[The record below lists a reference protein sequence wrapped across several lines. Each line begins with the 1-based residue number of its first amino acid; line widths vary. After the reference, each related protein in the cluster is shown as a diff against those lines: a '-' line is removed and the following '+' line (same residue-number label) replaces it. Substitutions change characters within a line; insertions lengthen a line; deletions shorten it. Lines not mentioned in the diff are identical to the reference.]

1 MKKLQPHLPTM
12 LVMVLF
18 LLTFASCEKD
28 SDLFYEAVIEQEEE
42 IDEQSGSEDE
52 DSTDSEDSTDDN
64 SDTGDDTSDGPPPPP
79 EDPDFQ
85 NTNKISGVY
94 YPESA
99 ADVSNP
105 EYAEFRAVITNSF
118 DCSGCTFSENQTIE
132 PAGGVISGTNINL
145 NGAFI
150 ETAYKQA
157 FSPSATF
164 AQIYSSSRLTPEI
177 FGGNGGDNTA
187 DDAAILAMVKNG
199 TYALGATDAVY
210 IKNEED
216 TYNRAG
222 AFNWNMNGCV
232 VRTTSASNL
241 SHGGAVS
248 NQTKY
253 LFKFQIPVLV
263 LYDGEFDGQDLASR
277 AIYIV
282 DNERYDIRNI
292 HVHNYLAPAGAYARG
307 TGIKWEI
314 EDNFVEGQFHGNV
327 IENIGATT
335 DGNANNA
342 PYGIAKA
349 ISFHVKTNNRSNL
362 YFSGNRYENIY
373 GDDAEGFINNRGSGY
388 NYASN
393 QTNFYFENDQFIACQ
408 RRAVKVNASNVH
420 FNNCLFRSATN
431 PPIFNGAQ
439 AALVNVFSISSGQEI
454 KNIRMTNSRIEIVGE
469 SSNSAFAVTD
479 ATDAVFENNTFSANY
494 VRSSGSVGF
503 AANGTQNGLYD
514 GYLDDSVIF
523 RNNTIENLR
532 INLGVVYNPQNGGP
546 IVENNVQNL
555 TLDRSVG
562 LYWAALRLVSTSGQ
576 SNDFTLKDHTVN
588 VNIESTTGL
597 NLFGGVLNTQGSE
610 PKNLTF
616 DNVAI
621 NYSGGNPVYAF
632 AYTGKNNTS
641 ADFDSSNLIK
651 DCSISG
657 ASGAGAIFV
666 KGSDKSV
673 IIQNSFG
680 DNNSELTTN

>member
-1 MKKLQPHLPTM
+1 MKISYPHLPTM
-12 LVMVLF
+12 LFMVVF

-28 SDLFYEAVIEQEEE
+28 SDLFYEAIIEQEEE
-42 IDEQSGSEDE
+42 IEEQSDSQDGTSDGS
-52 DSTDSEDSTDDN
+52 DN
-64 SDTGDDTSDGPPPPP
+64 DNEANGGNSGSDGPPPPP
-79 EDPDFQ
+79 EDPNFE

-94 YPESA
+94 YPKSA
-99 ADVSNP
+99 ADISDPN
-105 EYAEFRAVITNSF
+105 YAEYKAVINNSF

-132 PAGGVISGTNINL
+132 PAGGIITGTNINL

-157 FSPSATF
+157 FSPEVTF
-164 AQIYSSSRLTPEI
+164 TEIYSKSRLTPEI
-177 FGGNGGDNTA
+177 FGGNGGDNIA
-187 DDAAILAMVKNG
+187 DDAPILAMIRNS
-199 TYALGATDAVY
+199 TYALGATNAVY
-210 IKNEED
+210 IKNRED

-222 AFNWNMNGCV
+222 EFNWNMNGSI
-232 VRTTSASNL
+232 VRTTNSSNL
-241 SHGGAVS
+241 SHGGDVS

-282 DNERYDIRNI
+282 NNERYDIRNI

-314 EDNFVEGQFHGNV
+314 GDNFVEGQFHGNV

-349 ISFHVKTNNRSNL
+349 ISFHIKTNNESNL

-388 NYASN
+388 SYAN
-393 QTNFYFENDQFIACQ
+393 NKTNFYFENDQFIACQ

-454 KNIRMTNSRIEIVGE
+454 RNIRMTNCDVEIVGE

-479 ATDAVFENNTFSANY
+479 ATDAVFEYNTFSANY
-494 VRSSGSVGF
+494 IRSSGSVGF

-514 GYLDDSVIF
+514 GYLDNSVIF

-546 IVENNVQNL
+546 IVENNIQNL

-588 VNIESTTGL
+588 VDIQSTTGL

-621 NYSGGNPVYAF
+621 NYSGGSPVYAF

-641 ADFDSSNLIK
+641 ADFDNSNMIK

-657 ASGAGAIFV
+657 ASGNGAIFV

-673 IIQNSFG
+673 VIQNSFG
-680 DNNSELTTN
+680 DNNSAITTN